1 MPFFKRLST
10 NNFLI
15 LFFTALVSTLAIVG
29 LWLTDTYIESKHELN
44 SLRENYIQS
53 QKKMLKDEVH
63 RTVKIMRYRKN
74 LEEKRDKIDTKTVQQ
89 EILNRNREIR
99 FGEDGYIFI
108 YADDGT
114 CIMHPIKPQLEGKNL
129 INLKDANGKL
139 VIVELIKASK
149 RERNKFVKYLWHQ
162 PSTNKVVEK
171 LGYAEHIDGWNWM
184 VGSGIYMNSIS
195 EVIKQKQKELKQKMQ
210 KKIVD
215 IIGLFFLIL
224 MFMSYF
230 LYKQY
235 LKINNSFR
243 QFHNVLNKSHNEM
256 KPIDLSKIEFIEF
269 QELAKDFNI
278 MVDIVENN
286 INNLDKII
294 QEKTQEVQEQ
304 KDIYENVYQK
314 STDGILLI
322 EDGKFINC
330 NESIVKMLQYS
341 SKNELLN
348 IHPSKLSPQYQPDG
362 RKSFEKA
369 NEMMQIALNAGSH
382 AFEWMHTRA
391 TGENF
396 WAEIVLTKITQNNK
410 DILHVVW
417 RDIDARKEAER
428 QLEQL
433 TKTLRQKVDE
443 EVKKSR
449 QKDQAMLQQTKLA
462 QMGEMISMIAHQ
474 WRQPLTAISAISNDL
489 TMKIMLNKYDKD
501 YFNQKL
507 KNLANLSQHL
517 SKTIDDFR
525 NFYKEDK
532 RKTEILYLS
541 VVKNALNIVSIS
553 IKNKNIELIT
563 DFNCHKKVNTYP
575 NELQQVIL
583 NLIKNAEDVLLE
595 NKVEKPYIHIK
606 TYDDD
611 SWSYLEVSDNGGGI
625 KEDIMDKIFE
635 PYFSTKTKKDG
646 TGLGLYMSKT
656 IIEEHC
662 DGKLIVSN
670 SEDGAVFKIALKIA
684 KE

>member
-1 MPFFKRLST
+1 MPFFKRLSA

-15 LFFTALVSTLAIVG
+15 LFFTALVSTLAIVA
-29 LWLTDTYIESKHELN
+29 LWLTDTYIESKHEL
-44 SLRENYIQS
+44 SHLKENYIQS
-53 QKKMLKDEVH
+53 QKKILKDEVH
-63 RTVKIMRYRKN
+63 RTVKIIRYRKN
-74 LEEKRDKIDTKTVQQ
+74 LEEKRDKIDTKIVQH
-89 EILNRNREIR
+89 EILNRNRKIR
-99 FGEDGYIFI
+99 FDEDGYIFI

-139 VIVELIKASK
+139 VIAELIKASK

-162 PSTNKVVEK
+162 PSTGKVVEK

-184 VGSGIYMNSIS
+184 VGSGIYINSINK
-195 EVIKQKQKELKQKMQ
+195 VIKQKQRELKQKMQ
-210 KKIVD
+210 EKIVD

-235 LKINNSFR
+235 LKTNNSFK
-243 QFHNVLNKSHNEM
+243 QFHNVLNRSHNEM
-256 KPIDLSKIEFIEF
+256 KPIDLGKIDFIEF
-269 QELAKDFNI
+269 QELARDFNI
-278 MVDIVENN
+278 MVDIVKNN
-286 INNLDKII
+286 INDLDKII

-304 KDIYENVYQK
+304 KDIYENLYQK

-322 EDGKFINC
+322 ENGKFINC

-341 SKNELLN
+341 SKDELLN

-362 RKSFEKA
+362 RESFKKA
-369 NEMMQIALNAGSH
+369 NEMMQIALNTGSH

-417 RDIDARKEAER
+417 RDIDARKEAEH

-433 TKTLRQKVDE
+433 TKTLQQKVDE

-489 TMKIMLNKYDKD
+489 TMKIMLNKYDKN

-525 NFYKEDK
+525 SFHKKDK
-532 RKTEILYLS
+532 QKTEILYS
-541 VVKNALNIVSIS
+541 NVVNNALNIVSVS

-563 DFNCHKKVNTYP
+563 DFNCHKRVNTYP

-583 NLIKNAEDVLLE
+583 NLIKNAEDILLE
-595 NKVEKPYIHIK
+595 NKTEKPYIHIK

-611 SWSYLEVSDNGGGI
+611 SYSYLEVSDNGGGI

-662 DGKLIVSN
+662 GGKLSVSN
-670 SEDGAVFKIALKIA
+670 SEDGAVFRIVSDLTH
-684 KE
+684 